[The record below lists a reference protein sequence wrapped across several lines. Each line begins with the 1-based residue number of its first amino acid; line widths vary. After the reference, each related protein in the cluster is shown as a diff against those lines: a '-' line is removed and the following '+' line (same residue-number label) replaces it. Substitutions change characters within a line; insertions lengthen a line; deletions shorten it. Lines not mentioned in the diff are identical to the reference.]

1 MGIVSETEKASL
13 LSPDGFHR
21 RQLEA
26 AQKAGAQ
33 TGSIYFGREESFK
46 EISGFLAQWNPEC
59 AAVLAPVPKTDFL
72 LDGVTRAGV
81 KMLLNA
87 LSTCTMV
94 RLGRVMGNYMIWVVP
109 SNLKLI
115 DRSTRYIQR
124 LTGLDYQ
131 AGQPPA
137 LRGHGIHRAAH
148 ESRPGL
154 SAGGGRGGDAGPPQ
168 TRQPGSRETAAG
180 RAVSYPYTAGPGS
193 ATVRTP
199 MTLDDLLLEAE
210 DKMSKTE
217 QVVVNEFAGVRT
229 GKASP
234 ALVENIMVEVYGSQM
249 RIRELAGIT
258 TPEPRTLTIQPWDVN
273 SLHPIEKAIL
283 KSNLGLTPSIQGKAI
298 RLFFPELSEERRQEF
313 VKIVRKMA
321 EDGRVA
327 IRHVRRD
334 AMEQVKKHGHD
345 SGITEDE
352 VKHAEKELQ
361 KLTDEYIAKI
371 DTHLAHKEK
380 EIMTV

>member
-1 MGIVSETEKASL
+1 
-13 LSPDGFHR
+13 
-21 RQLEA
+21 
-26 AQKAGAQ
+26 
-33 TGSIYFGREESFK
+33 
-46 EISGFLAQWNPEC
+46 
-59 AAVLAPVPKTDFL
+59 
-72 LDGVTRAGV
+72 
-81 KMLLNA
+81 
-87 LSTCTMV
+87 
-94 RLGRVMGNYMIWVVP
+94 MGNYMIWVVP

-131 AGQPPA
+131 AANRLLFEVIEYVEPRMKADQAYPPVVGVSVMRVRHK
-137 LRGHGIHRAAH
+137 LG
-148 ESRPGL
+148 
-154 SAGGGRGGDAGPPQ
+154 
-168 TRQPGSRETAAG
+168 QPGSRETADG
-180 RAVSYPYTAGPGS
+180 GTVTCRYTVCPGF
-193 ATVRTP
+193 ATFNAL
-199 MTLDDLLLEAE
+199 MSLDDFLLEAE

-234 ALVENIMVEVYGSQM
+234 ALVENIMVEVYGSNM
-249 RIRELAGIT
+249 RVRELAGIT
-258 TPEPRTLTIQPWDVN
+258 TPEPRTLTIQPWDIN
-273 SLHPIEKAIL
+273 SLHPIEKAIQ
-283 KSNLGLTPSIQGKAI
+283 KSNLGLTPSVQGKAI

-313 VKIVRKMA
+313 VKIIRKMS

-327 IRHVRRD
+327 VRHVRRD
-334 AMEQVKKHGHD
+334 AMEQVKKHAHD

-371 DTHLAHKEK
+371 DVHLAHKEK